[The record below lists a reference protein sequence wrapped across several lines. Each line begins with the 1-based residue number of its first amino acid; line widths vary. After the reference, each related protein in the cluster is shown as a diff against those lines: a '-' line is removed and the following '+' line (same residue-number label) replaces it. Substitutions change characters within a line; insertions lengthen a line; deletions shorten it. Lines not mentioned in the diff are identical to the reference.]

1 MIINDAVFG
10 EIEYT
15 YGWVKDI
22 NVEFCGK
29 EVEIALIV
37 KGEEDGKFDEGQYT
51 AYNSL
56 LQNWEQ
62 LQQVFLQAILDYYK
76 QERQQLGMILDL
88 MKIIR
93 ISKLLT
99 NYLGESL

>member
-15 YGWVKDI
+15 YGWVKGI

-37 KGEEDGKFDEGQYT
+37 KGEKDGKFDEGQYT

-62 LQQVFLQAILDYYK
+62 LQQGFYK
-76 QERQQLGMILDL
+76 QERQQLGYDIDL

-93 ISKLLT
+93 ISKQLT
-99 NYLGESL
+99 NYLGGSH

>member
-62 LQQVFLQAILDYYK
+62 LQQDFTSDFRLLQA
-76 QERQQLGMILDL
+76 RAST
-88 MKIIR
+88 IR
-93 ISKLLT
+93 I
-99 NYLGESL
+99 

>member
-15 YGWVKDI
+15 YGWVKGI

-37 KGEEDGKFDEGQYT
+37 KGEKDGKFDEGQYT

-62 LQQVFLQAILDYYK
+62 LQQGFLQA
-76 QERQQLGMILDL
+76 RAST
-88 MKIIR
+88 IR
-93 ISKLLT
+93 V
-99 NYLGESL
+99 

>member
-22 NVEFCGK
+22 NVEFCRK

-56 LQNWEQ
+56 LQNGNDYKD
-62 LQQVFLQAILDYYK
+62 VFYK
-76 QERQQLGMILDL
+76 RF
-88 MKIIR
+88 
-93 ISKLLT
+93 
-99 NYLGESL
+99 